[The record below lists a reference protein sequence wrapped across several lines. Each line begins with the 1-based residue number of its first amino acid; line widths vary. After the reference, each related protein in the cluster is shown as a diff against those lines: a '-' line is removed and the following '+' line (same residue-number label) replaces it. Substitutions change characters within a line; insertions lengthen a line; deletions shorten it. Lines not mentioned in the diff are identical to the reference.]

1 MRIKLNAYK
10 DAFSFIYLEF
20 DSKLKEFFSEL
31 KNGIKNEITDDSI
44 RSLFYYEAAG
54 RYYNLEKG
62 DSIFILSNV
71 KEDTF
76 TFWIEA
82 DSRVLATAKRSNLQ
96 KRIDDTIRKNELI
109 VIQELKRRI
118 IYTVIES
125 TTFDARLLLSSGFNL
140 KTEEEIVDRIIKD
153 MNDYLSKA
161 YFSIFL
167 NELDEMI
174 RLKKIELQSFITTH
188 KIESVE
194 LIEIL
199 ISEEYKEM
207 CKTEKD
213 FWKINFDKA
222 KAKFNS
228 VVNSM
233 IESQA
238 YTKCRNE
245 TKYIINKNI
254 SLKNRKPIE
263 E

>member
-31 KNGIKNEITDDSI
+31 TNGIKNEITDDSI

-54 RYYNLEKG
+54 KYYNLEKG

-82 DSRVLATAKRSNLQ
+82 DSRVLATANRTGLLKN
-96 KRIDDTIRKNELI
+96 IDDTIRKNELI
-109 VIQELKRRI
+109 VIQELKRKI
-118 IYTVIES
+118 IYKVIES

-140 KTEEEIVDRIIKD
+140 KTEEEIVDKIIKD

-161 YFSIFL
+161 YYSIFL

-174 RLKKIELQSFITTH
+174 KSKKIELQSFITTH
-188 KIESVE
+188 KIDSVE
-194 LIEIL
+194 LIDIL
-199 ISEEYKEM
+199 ISEEYKDM

-233 IESQA
+233 IESSA